1 MYFGQTWHVNN
12 FIAIIL
18 SSNFIVRLTMKKR
31 LFLTVSTILLLW
43 GSSFAKEVSLIKLVN
58 LIITS
63 SELST
68 VSSDSYNYSRQLMAD
83 NKSVFMELRL
93 AHWDERFKNNIDQVL
108 IIKIKSKLVNLDISW
123 NILKYRE
130 GTIVVMSNNGSEIR
144 ANEAIELRYINDWFA
159 ILKAID

>member
-1 MYFGQTWHVNN
+1 M
-12 FIAIIL
+12 
-18 SSNFIVRLTMKKR
+18 RKR

-43 GSSFAKEVSLIKLVN
+43 GSSYAKEVSLIKLVN

-93 AHWDERFKNNIDQVL
+93 AHWDERFNNNIDQVL

-130 GTIVVMSNNGSEIR
+130 GTIVVMSNSGSEIR

-159 ILKAID
+159 MLKAID

>member
-18 SSNFIVRLTMKKR
+18 SSNFIVRLTMRKR

-43 GSSFAKEVSLIKLVN
+43 GSSYAKEVSLIKLVN

-68 VSSDSYNYSRQLMAD
+68 VSSDSYNYSPQLMAD

-93 AHWDERFKNNIDQVL
+93 AQWDERFNNNIDQVL
-108 IIKIKSKLVNLDISW
+108 SLKLNQNSLIW
-123 NILKYRE
+123 IFL
-130 GTIVVMSNNGSEIR
+130 GI
-144 ANEAIELRYINDWFA
+144 F
-159 ILKAID
+159 